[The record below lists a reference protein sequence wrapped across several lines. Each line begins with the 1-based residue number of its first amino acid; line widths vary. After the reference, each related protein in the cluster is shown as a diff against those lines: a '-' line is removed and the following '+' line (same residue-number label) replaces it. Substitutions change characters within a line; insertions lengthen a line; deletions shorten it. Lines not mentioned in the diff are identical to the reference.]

1 MEEHYNSTR
10 LTQYYV
16 SRTGL
21 NASVEKYLAV
31 DQEAGY
37 LGGTSRTRP
46 VGLLDM

>member
-21 NASVEKYLAV
+21 NASVEKYLVV
-31 DQEAGY
+31 DQAGY
-37 LGGTSRTRP
+37 LGHLGLVP
-46 VGLLDM
+46 LVG